1 MTEETRPEKEG
12 FASRWSRLKR
22 QQTASPEEPKP
33 PAASDG
39 PPPGGTS
46 EESRELP
53 PVEALPDPDGM
64 EPTAD
69 FSVFMREN
77 VPEMLRRK
85 ALRRLWRSNP
95 IIGAVD
101 MLDDYCEDFTDAA
114 TVIPTLRTVYKLGK
128 GMLGPGEEQ
137 APAGPGEEP
146 VADETAAVAEGRA
159 ESAEEVAREPDGDDE
174 EAVAEGAPERP
185 GGLLARTGGKG

>member
-1 MTEETRPEKEG
+1 MTEETRQEKEG

-22 QQTASPEEPKP
+22 QQATSAEEPTLPAGGDAPP
-33 PAASDG
+33 PA
-39 PPPGGTS
+39 GTS
-46 EESRELP
+46 RESGELP
-53 PVEALPDPDGM
+53 PVESLPDPDSL

-95 IIGAVD
+95 IIGTVD

-114 TVIPTLRTVYKLGK
+114 TVIPALRTVYKLGR
-128 GMLGPGEEQ
+128 GMLEPAEEQ
-137 APAGPGEEP
+137 AAVAQPAEDGAAQRAEEGTGPRAEERIEPAEEP
-146 VADETAAVAEGRA
+146 ENAVEETPPEGG
-159 ESAEEVAREPDGDDE
+159 S
-174 EAVAEGAPERP
+174 ERV
-185 GGLLARTGGKG
+185 